1 MTFDAPERNVCT
13 VDRPRSNTPL
23 QALTTLNDQVFIE
36 AAGALARRMIT
47 TATTPRD
54 RIEYGF
60 MLSTARKPSSKEV
73 QSLLNLFEKS
83 AARYKQDADA
93 SRQLVTSS
101 LIPPPSGVTANEM
114 APWIVV
120 SNVLLNLDEAVTKE

>member
-1 MTFDAPERNVCT
+1 MP
-13 VDRPRSNTPL
+13 SL
-23 QALTTLNDQVFIE
+23 LMSAL
-36 AAGALARRMIT
+36 
-47 TATTPRD
+47 P
-54 RIEYGF
+54 
-60 MLSTARKPSSKEV
+60 RKPSSKEL

-101 LIPPPSGVTANEM
+101 LIPPPAGFTANEM